1 MRLLRAPFHAIVALF
16 LFHEFTALFFLL
28 FLEEAG
34 IPLPVPGDVLV
45 AWAGSRHTHSLGYTL
60 SVLMACSVGVFLG
73 SSLLYTVMR
82 RRGRPLL
89 ERYGRYVHLSERRL
103 NRMERWFRR
112 HGVLAIL
119 CGRMIPGLRMPTTV
133 MAGLS
138 DVPYRVYA
146 PVCAVTAVTWAA
158 LYYYLGEMLQR
169 PVRFIAARLLGEPD
183 TLSDWIIVVTVLGL
197 LASVATVWYLRR
209 RARQHNAP
217 SAAESGSTGPDA
229 APAPEPSG
237 VA

>member
-1 MRLLRAPFHAIVALF
+1 MRLLRAPFHAIVAF
-16 LFHEFTALFFLL
+16 YLFHEFAALFLL
-28 FLEEAG
+28 LLLEEAG

-45 AWAGSRHTHSLGYTL
+45 AWAGARQTHSPGYTL
-60 SVLMACSVGVFLG
+60 TVLVACAAGVFLG

-89 ERYGRYVHLSERRL
+89 ERYGRYVHLNERRL
-103 NRMERWFRR
+103 ERMERWFRR
-112 HGVLAIL
+112 HGVVAIL

-138 DVPYRVYA
+138 DVPYRTYA
-146 PVCAVTAVTWAA
+146 PACAVTAVAWAA

-169 PVRFIAARLLGEPD
+169 PVRFVTARLLGEPD
-183 TLSDWIIVVTVLGL
+183 TLSDWIIVAIALAL
-197 LASVATVWYLRR
+197 LTSVAAVWYLRR
-209 RARQHNAP
+209 RARQRNSLS
-217 SAAESGSTGPDA
+217 SAETGNEGQDAE
-229 APAPEPSG
+229 PAPEPSG